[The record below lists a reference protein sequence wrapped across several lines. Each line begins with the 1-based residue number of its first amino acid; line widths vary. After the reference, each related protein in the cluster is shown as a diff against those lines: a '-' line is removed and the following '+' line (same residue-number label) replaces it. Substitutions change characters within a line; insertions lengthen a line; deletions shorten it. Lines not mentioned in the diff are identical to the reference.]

1 MGVGGK
7 LLCALMFLWL
17 RLAAAEVGDP
27 IPRYR
32 HAEKVVYQDA
42 QRASVR
48 ASWHSHQQLQL
59 ARQHVQ
65 LRSRLPAGCWLR
77 CLPLLAQ
84 LPQRCAGARPSART
98 SLAELCTRLEQASAA
113 RRRRFEYMVCFS
125 PRVGGH
131 PSKGLADRRW
141 S

>member
-1 MGVGGK
+1 MEVSGK
-7 LLCALMFLWL
+7 LLCMLMFLWL
-17 RLAAAEVGDP
+17 RLATAEAGDP

-32 HAEKVVYQDA
+32 HAEKEVYQDA

-48 ASWHSHQQLQL
+48 ASRHSHQQQL

-77 CLPLLAQ
+77 CLPLPAQ

-125 PRVGGH
+125 PRAGGH
-131 PSKGLADRRW
+131 PSKGLADRRR